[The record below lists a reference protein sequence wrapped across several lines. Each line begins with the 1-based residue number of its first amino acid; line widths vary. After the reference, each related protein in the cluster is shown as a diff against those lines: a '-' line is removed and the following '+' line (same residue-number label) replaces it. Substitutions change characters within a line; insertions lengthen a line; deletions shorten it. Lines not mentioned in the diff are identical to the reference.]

1 MIQLRYKNLLI
12 DQLENGLP
20 EAVATIVESIGDLY
34 CMEKLI
40 FIYDIYHSVIK
51 KKTNCLKNQKR
62 S

>member
-34 CMEKLI
+34 CVENWSSFM
-40 FIYDIYHSVIK
+40 IY
-51 KKTNCLKNQKR
+51 TTPL
-62 S
+62 